1 MPLTK
6 TTRLQAINTMLS
18 VIGETPVSSTTAP
31 RADAQIANN
40 ILDEVT
46 REVLSYGWHFNT
58 ERDVEWTPE
67 TSTGYIYVADPITR
81 VDIDAANTEYDV
93 TVRYNTSVNA
103 NLLYNLK
110 DNSYV
115 FGAPVKVMYVILI
128 DFDQL
133 PEEARRY
140 IFIRAARI
148 FQDRVVGSE
157 KIHGFT
163 QMDEVQALARLQE
176 FESDTGDYSIFQS
189 YDVARTFIRRGSYW
203 VT

>member
-18 VIGETPVSSTTAP
+18 VIGETPVSSTTAS

-40 ILDEVT
+40 VLDEVT

-58 ERDVEWTPE
+58 ERNVEWTPD
-67 TSTGYIYVADPITR
+67 TSGYIYVADAITR
-81 VDIDAANTEYDV
+81 VDMDVNETEYDI
-93 TVRYNTSVNA
+93 TVRYNTSTSQYM
-103 NLLYNLK
+103 LYNLK
-110 DNSYV
+110 DNSFV
-115 FGAPVKVMYVILI
+115 FGGPVKVTYITLI

-140 IFIRAARI
+140 ICIRASRM

-157 KIHGFT
+157 KLHMFT
-163 QMDEVQALARLQE
+163 QSDEIQALAKLQE
-176 FESDTGDYSIFQS
+176 FESDTGDYSIFDN
-189 YDVARTFIRRGSYW
+189 YDVSRTFIRRGSYW
-203 VT
+203 VN

>member
-46 REVLSYGWHFNT
+46 REILSYGWQFNT
-58 ERDVEWTPE
+58 ERDVEWTPD
-67 TSTGYIYVADPITR
+67 SSGYIYVPESITR
-81 VDIDAANTEYDV
+81 VDMEPPNTVYDV
-93 TVRYNTSVNA
+93 TIRYNATVGST
-103 NLLYNLK
+103 LLYDLK
-110 DNSYV
+110 TNSYV
-115 FGAPVKVMYVILI
+115 FGGPVKVMYVMLF
-128 DFDQL
+128 DFDQI

-140 IFIRAARI
+140 ICIRASRI

-157 KIHGFT
+157 KIHAFSLS
-163 QMDEVQALARLQE
+163 DEVQALAKLQE
-176 FESDTGDYSIFQS
+176 FESDMGDYSIFDN

-203 VT
+203 VN

>member
-18 VIGETPVSSTTAP
+18 VIGESPVSSTTAA

-46 REVLSYGWHFNT
+46 REILSYGWQFNT
-58 ERDVEWTPE
+58 ERDVVWKPDP
-67 TSTGYIYVADPITR
+67 SGYIYVPESITR
-81 VDIDAANTEYDV
+81 VDLDTSNTQYDI
-93 TVRYNTSVNA
+93 TIRYNSTVA
-103 NLLYNLK
+103 ATLLYDLK
-110 DNSYV
+110 TNSYV
-115 FGAPVKVMYVILI
+115 FSDELKVMYVMLL
-128 DFDQL
+128 DFDQI

-140 IFIRAARI
+140 ICIRASRI

-157 KIHGFT
+157 KIHGFALS
-163 QMDEVQALARLQE
+163 DEMQALAKLQE
-176 FESDTGDYSIFQS
+176 FESDMGDYSIFDS

-203 VT
+203 VN

>member
-18 VIGETPVSSTTAP
+18 VIGETPVSSTTVA

-58 ERDVEWTPE
+58 ERDVEWTPD
-67 TSTGYIYVADPITR
+67 TSTGYIYITDSITR
-81 VDIDAANTEYDV
+81 VDMDPTNTEYDV
-93 TVRYNTSVNA
+93 TVRFNTAVNA
-103 NLLYNLK
+103 NLLYNLNS
-110 DNSYV
+110 NSYV
-115 FGAPVKVMYVILI
+115 FKGPVKVMYVTLI